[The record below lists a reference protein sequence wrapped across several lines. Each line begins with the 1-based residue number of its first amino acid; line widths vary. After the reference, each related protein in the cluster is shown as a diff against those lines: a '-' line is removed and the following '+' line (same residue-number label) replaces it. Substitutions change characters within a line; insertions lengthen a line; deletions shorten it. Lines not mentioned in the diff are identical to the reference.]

1 MESDEF
7 DAAVADL
14 EVRLERL
21 RSLYEQYFLGI
32 ERIEPTVARKDV
44 DRRFWQLRK
53 IKVRNT
59 ARRFKLQNLVS
70 RYNTLQ
76 QHWMKV
82 CRQIENGTY
91 IRHLA
96 RAQRRFV
103 TSTTAAEAEDSNVPG
118 PQRWVSDDGPTP
130 EQVRRAFSALA
141 NAEPR
146 RAARPDP
153 SRTDADD
160 LDAPAPM
167 QPPPLPGKLA
177 PASSVHPAATGSA
190 HDGEPPNSTRA
201 GTTKTRPK
209 PPPRRSSHTAS
220 ASASKARPSA
230 TTREGLTDDSIRSL
244 YDEFL
249 RQRALYEPNSKSVS
263 APALAQS
270 LRATEAKL
278 KAKHG
283 ARRVEFRVEHKDG
296 RVVIKPTVRR

>member
-1 MESDEF
+1 MESDDF
-7 DAAVADL
+7 DAALADL

-53 IKVRNT
+53 VKVRNT
-59 ARRFKLQNLVS
+59 ARRFKLQTLVS

-91 IRHLA
+91 VRHLA
-96 RAQRRFV
+96 RAQRRF
-103 TSTTAAEAEDSNVPG
+103 TSSGTPPHEPNDGSAAEQPA
-118 PQRWVSDDGPTP
+118 WSDDGPTP

-141 NAEPR
+141 NAEPT
-146 RAARPDP
+146 RAARPPPPLSTGAKQPAASAPPPPERLP
-153 SRTDADD
+153 SPGATRTDAPPTRVS
-160 LDAPAPM
+160 APNTE
-167 QPPPLPGKLA
+167 
-177 PASSVHPAATGSA
+177 HNTGHS
-190 HDGEPPNSTRA
+190 PR
-201 GTTKTRPK
+201 RPVA
-209 PPPRRSSHTAS
+209 PPRRHARQPAEISPAPAAQDS
-220 ASASKARPSA
+220 ASNASFRQ
-230 TTREGLTDDSIRSL
+230 L
-244 YDEFL
+244 YDEFV
-249 RQRALYEPNSKSVS
+249 RQRALYEPNSRSVS

-283 ARRVEFRVEHKDG
+283 ARRVEFRVEQKDG
-296 RVVIKPTVRR
+296 KVVIKPTVHR